1 MRPSLGRLG
10 VIFDVGQASKAN
22 QSRLT
27 FYKNHSLD
35 WLALEAWPTSK
46 MTPNLPKLGLIIF
59 LLVSRTHKKVAPNIP
74 KIWHALV
81 YIRQCQNTLHADSE
95 RSYCIH
101 KEVSAFSR

>member
-35 WLALEAWPTSK
+35 WLALEAWPTLK
-46 MTPNLPKLGLIIF
+46 MTPKLPKLGLISF
-59 LLVSRTHKKVAPNIP
+59 
-74 KIWHALV
+74 
-81 YIRQCQNTLHADSE
+81 
-95 RSYCIH
+95 
-101 KEVSAFSR
+101 

>member
-46 MTPNLPKLGLIIF
+46 MTPKLPKLGLISF
-59 LLVSRTHKKVAPNIP
+59 ELLSRTHKNSASKNPKNWGRPNGQI
-74 KIWHALV
+74 
-81 YIRQCQNTLHADSE
+81 LHKKLCNFIDAD
-95 RSYCIH
+95 RMIL
-101 KEVSAFSR
+101 

>member
-46 MTPNLPKLGLIIF
+46 MTPNLPKLGLISFLSSSRSQKNSVSKIPENLGQLYSRSAKIF
-59 LLVSRTHKKVAPNIP
+59 WGKVGQS
-74 KIWHALV
+74 L
-81 YIRQCQNTLHADSE
+81 Q
-95 RSYCIH
+95 
-101 KEVSAFSR
+101 